1 MDRQKESERDSIIPE
16 GDVQLMAHSHW
27 TVPRPRVWDRP
38 SQGFLF
44 QKIMTLSVLTNH
56 EKDFEELPID
66 DLHKYKALKL
76 TTDGG
81 GGGDVGGGQKNNVRT
96 WNSETTTMKVWNST
110 ERNET
115 DIIIVMVII

>member
-1 MDRQKESERDSIIPE
+1 
-16 GDVQLMAHSHW
+16 MA
-27 TVPRPRVWDRP
+27 TCM
-38 SQGFLF
+38 G
-44 QKIMTLSVLTNH
+44 
-56 EKDFEELPID
+56 LPID

-115 DIIIVMVII
+115 NMI